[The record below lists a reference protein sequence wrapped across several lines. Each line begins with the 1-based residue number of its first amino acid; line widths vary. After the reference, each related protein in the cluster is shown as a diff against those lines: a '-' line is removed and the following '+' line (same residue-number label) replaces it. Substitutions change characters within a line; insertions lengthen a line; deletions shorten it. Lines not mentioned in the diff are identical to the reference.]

1 MSTVAAPST
10 TSGELRRA
18 LYFEMLRIRRVEE
31 TIARRYAE
39 QEMRCPVH
47 LSIGQEAVAVGVA
60 AALDR
65 RDYAFSTHRAH
76 AHYLAKGGDLVA
88 FLAEIYGKDA
98 GCCAGRGGSMHL
110 IDQSV
115 GFLGAT
121 PIVGSSLPV
130 GVGTAFGTAMRGE
143 DRVTAVFFGDG
154 ATEEGVFSESLTFAA
169 LKSLPVLFVCENNF
183 YSVYSPLSVRQA
195 PQRDAVAIAKAHGV
209 HAVRG
214 DGNDVEF
221 VRDIVAEAAARARCG
236 GGPTFMELSTYRWLE
251 HCGPNYDND
260 LGYRTVSEFEKWH
273 DGCPIARLERSMR
286 ARNEIDDE
294 TIRRIEKEITGEI
307 EAAFETAKA
316 LPFPSQE
323 RLLVDEYAEPL
334 S

>member
-10 TSGELRRA
+10 RPEELRRA

-47 LSIGQEAVAVGVA
+47 LSIGQEGVAVGVA

-110 IDQSV
+110 IDQDV

-130 GVGTAFGTAMRGE
+130 GVGTAFGTVMRGD

-195 PQRDAVAIAKAHGV
+195 PARDAVAIAKAHGV

-221 VRDIVAEAAARARCG
+221 VRDIVAEAAARARSG
-236 GGPTFMELSTYRWLE
+236 GGPTFMELTTYRGLE

-260 LGYRTVSEFEKWH
+260 LGYRTVAEFEKWH
-273 DGCPIARLERSMR
+273 DGCPIARLERGMR
-286 ARNEIDDE
+286 ARGEIDDE
-294 TIRRIEKEITGEI
+294 GIRRIEKEVTEEI
-307 EAAFETAKA
+307 DAAFEVAKA
-316 LPFPSQE
+316 LPFPSQD